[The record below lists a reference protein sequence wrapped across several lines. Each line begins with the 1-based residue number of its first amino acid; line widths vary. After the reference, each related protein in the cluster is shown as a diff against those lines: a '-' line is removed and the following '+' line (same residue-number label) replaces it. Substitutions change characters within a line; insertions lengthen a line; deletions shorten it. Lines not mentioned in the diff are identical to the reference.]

1 MLRYQEEHGFE
12 KDNRAC
18 GHGQGVDLVERPAF
32 FFGETMT
39 FQENMFISIHPPCGE
54 RDAYCN
60 ACDNFVV
67 TKDGAIRLT
76 QTEQKIFIA

>member
-1 MLRYQEEHGFE
+1 
-12 KDNRAC
+12 
-18 GHGQGVDLVERPAF
+18 VERPAF

-39 FQENMFISIHPPCGE
+39 FQENMFFCIHPPCGD

-67 TKDGAIRLT
+67 TKDGGVRLT
-76 QTEQKIFIA
+76 QTEQKIFVA